1 MQVSQAA
8 ELLRT
13 ITFSVEVGPAQALH
27 LRGWQCGT
35 MAEAAQLVAGA
46 DSAKGLQGE
55 PHHYASYKPAPSWG
69 NHPPSRYKMGIPVP
83 FTLAAG

>member
-1 MQVSQAA
+1 MQVSRVA

-27 LRGWQCGT
+27 LRGWQCGAT
-35 MAEAAQLVAGA
+35 AEAAHLVAGA

-55 PHHYASYKPAPSWG
+55 PQLKS
-69 NHPPSRYKMGIPVP
+69 
-83 FTLAAG
+83 LC